1 MRSPDSVNSSPLQSP
16 RRRNQEEN
24 RWLEELDNF
33 ELLREEQNQN
43 FQRSRSNQLEMNGK
57 KTWQNPSSARANF
70 VSFEPRRNKI
80 SKKVK
85 LSLKN

>member
-70 VSFEPRRNKI
+70 VSFEPRRKKCVKNKAF
-80 SKKVK
+80 K
-85 LSLKN
+85 